1 MRHRS
6 TDEQQSELFQA
17 RASETAPRNARD
29 LMFWPLFLVAE
40 SRHEA
45 WLLSHRNAP

>member
-6 TDEQQSELFQA
+6 TDEQKTELFQA

-45 WLLSHRNAP
+45 RLLSHRNEP

>member
-6 TDEQQSELFQA
+6 TNEQQSELFQA

-45 WLLSHRNAP
+45 WLLSLGMSP